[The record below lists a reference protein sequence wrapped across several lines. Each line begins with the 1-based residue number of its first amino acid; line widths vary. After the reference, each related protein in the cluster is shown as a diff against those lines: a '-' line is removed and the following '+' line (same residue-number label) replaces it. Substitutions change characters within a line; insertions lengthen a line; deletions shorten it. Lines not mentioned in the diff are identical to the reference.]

1 MPLSSFLLHFENQRF
16 CYTLCTLFV
25 FLGDSDLLTF
35 DFSFIENLH
44 LWHIISSF
52 WKTGYPWKGLL
63 GLTSL
68 ITSAH
73 RCFFFWSV
81 YSTGRLTLT
90 CKPRRRTHVRTPLY
104 FVLLLLLYKP
114 FWCVWLVLKAY
125 MYVMRFSSS
134 QRLLSSPASYTLEVY
149 LKTMRFFPN

>member
-52 WKTGYPWKGLL
+52 WKIGYPRRRLL

-73 RCFFFWSV
+73 CCFFSFGGL
-81 YSTGRLTLT
+81 YSAGLTLT
-90 CKPRRRTHVRTPLY
+90 CQPRRWTHVRTPIY
-104 FVLLLLLYKP
+104 FVLLLLLFEP
-114 FWCVWLVLKAY
+114 FWYVWHVQKAC
-125 MYVMRFSSS
+125 MISFGSSRRLISSPSSS
-134 QRLLSSPASYTLEVY
+134 TVEIFWKPCA
-149 LKTMRFFPN
+149 FFSN